1 MAIKRHLLHQRTSSF
16 EYVQITKSEV
26 PANKTVT
33 SVATRPTEPT
43 VDSPKYI
50 QVTSN
55 NWYYVLKG
63 KRPNTDTLSYG
74 ELAISFGKDNESITI
89 KNSSNELVEF
99 KTSVIERNC
108 VKEYRLSNPALTPVN
123 NNECTWRIPYG
134 DIMNAN
140 IYPETA
146 VVFMRNKQ
154 GKQIIP
160 DVTFNATNKTV
171 DILIYSTSVIAEGA
185 YTAIIMGTSYMS

>member
-1 MAIKRHLLHQRTSSF
+1 MAIKRHLQHQKTSSF
-16 EYVQITKSEV
+16 EYVRIPKSEV
-26 PANKTVT
+26 PANQTVT
-33 SVATRPTEPT
+33 SVATYPVEPT
-43 VDSPKYI
+43 IDSPKYI

-55 NWYYVLKG
+55 NWYYVLEG
-63 KRPNTDTLSYG
+63 KKPNTETLLYG
-74 ELAISFGKDNESITI
+74 ELAVSFGKGSETITI
-89 KNSSNELVEF
+89 KNSLNEMVEF
-99 KTSVIERNC
+99 KPQAIEVNC
-108 VKEYRLSNPALTPVN
+108 VKEVRIQNPVLTPVN
-123 NNECTWRIPYG
+123 DNECTWRIPYR